1 MYKKGKIS
9 NKLGL
14 LLLLLT
20 ACPALLYMAF
30 PLPGNALRRLDL
42 QPAYFSVPAIIFFML
57 SAVMLQNG
65 NGKPYSW
72 RTRLMSLSFIS
83 ITAYY
88 IVWVFYYMGHVDAIT
103 VFLLGLFPVL
113 SLFFAALD
121 RRSVPSSV
129 LSILSGIL
137 LIVSILV

>member
-1 MYKKGKIS
+1 
-9 NKLGL
+9 
-14 LLLLLT
+14 
-20 ACPALLYMAF
+20 
-30 PLPGNALRRLDL
+30 
-42 QPAYFSVPAIIFFML
+42 
-57 SAVMLQNG
+57 
-65 NGKPYSW
+65 
-72 RTRLMSLSFIS
+72 MSLSFIS

-88 IVWVFYYMGHVDAIT
+88 IVWVFYYMGHVDTIT

-137 LIVSILV
+137 LIVSILI